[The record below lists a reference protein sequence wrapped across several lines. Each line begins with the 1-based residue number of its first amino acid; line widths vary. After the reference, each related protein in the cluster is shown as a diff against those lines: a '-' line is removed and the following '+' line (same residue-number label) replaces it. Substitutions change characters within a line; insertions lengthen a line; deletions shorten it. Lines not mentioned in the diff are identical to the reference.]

1 MGLHKRLPTLSF
13 RFWSNLKSFGIAVGV
28 SFKAFEVEILNLLK
42 SIKDRR
48 LNQEGQGGDRRKMSK
63 SGGKS
68 SRELKNLIST
78 INYDAGATRSRGTS
92 RERGLLVS
100 P

>member
-1 MGLHKRLPTLSF
+1 MEQ
-13 RFWSNLKSFGIAVGV
+13 LKEFGIAIGV
-28 SFKAFEVEILNLLK
+28 SFKGFELEILNLLK
-42 SIKDRR
+42 SIEDRR

-63 SGGKS
+63 SGEKG

-78 INYDAGATRSRGTS
+78 INYDARAITSRGIS
-92 RERGLLVS
+92 REKGLLVS

>member
-1 MGLHKRLPTLSF
+1 MEQ
-13 RFWSNLKSFGIAVGV
+13 LKEFGIAIGV
-28 SFKAFEVEILNLLK
+28 SFKGFELEILNLLK

-78 INYDAGATRSRGTS
+78 INYDAGAKRSRGTS